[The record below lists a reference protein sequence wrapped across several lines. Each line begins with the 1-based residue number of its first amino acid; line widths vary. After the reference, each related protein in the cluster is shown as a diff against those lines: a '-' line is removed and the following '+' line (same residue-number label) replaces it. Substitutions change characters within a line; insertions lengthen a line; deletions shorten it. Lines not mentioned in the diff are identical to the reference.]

1 MSKIIFKIKYLA
13 NPLWLSLYDYIKIYE
28 WFLGVEIDIY
38 LNMMYFLLYLDRE
51 KLYVSVEL
59 CEDVDVSEFIYVNWI
74 VNVVGDC
81 IYVKWWWVAGEY
93 IYAKWLVMM
102 WWIICVNICI
112 VSSHMF
118 MHTWLMM
125 TDFYI
130 QNVRRVWNLTYD
142 VFVASKVTTLR
153 WFGTACI

>member
-1 MSKIIFKIKYLA
+1 MI
-13 NPLWLSLYDYIKIYE
+13 E
-28 WFLGVEIDIY
+28 WRYVNDCY
-38 LNMMYFLLYLDRE
+38 VVNMMFIIRWCIFSFTWIARNRMLNYVK
-51 KLYVSVEL
+51 KLILVNAYML
-59 CEDVDVSEFIYVNWI
+59 IDWDVVGEYIYVNWI

-81 IYVKWWWVAGEY
+81 IYVKWWWIVGEC

-102 WWIICVNICI
+102 WWIVCMNICI
-112 VSSHMF
+112 ELSHMF
-118 MHTWLMM
+118 MHTWLIV
-125 TDFYI
+125 TDVYI